1 MKKLLMLIA
10 MVVMGFLAMAQTNPI
25 SYQAVVR
32 DANNRLA
39 ADSTVYVTVKIL
51 KADNSE
57 QFSQGP
63 ITKQCNHNGLLS
75 LTIDG
80 AGLSSVNW
88 EGAKFYTEI
97 TLGSQVMK
105 DTVPV
110 TAVPYALHG
119 GLTPSDSA
127 KIYAKIKAD
136 SIVLA
141 NRIEADS
148 TVLAD
153 RITAD
158 STLLAGRI
166 TADSILFADNIG
178 KKADTSL
185 VNLLDKQVKAN
196 TQAIKD
202 TASQIRTWAD
212 TTFATV
218 AKVKADSIVLHGA
231 LKDTA
236 VAIRAWAD
244 TTFVKEVKNDTLILM
259 SGVTPLD
266 TFVSNAGSSA
276 VVVDVKSKFTHDE
289 EVDSV
294 KNFVGA
300 TSVTEMN
307 QMLTALKGNSAMF
320 PALQD
325 SMAYI
330 AIDYLAAEML
340 KDTNNKTLLATAIH
354 KLAPAISSLD
364 AKDAKYYINR
374 AKEFRALLTPEFKE
388 DVKNELKYRIKTYL
402 NSTEFKTEVK
412 NTIKSTEFQNTVT
425 DILSNTDVQNAI
437 LGNSEVQNIVEQLI
451 IDNVN
456 PTGFTATDVQTAINN
471 AIVKAMG
478 GSAGQ
483 TMNQAIKNI
492 LPTSITLN
500 DGVNPPV
507 TYTITWN

>member
-1 MKKLLMLIA
+1 

-51 KADNSE
+51 TSANVE
-57 QFSQGP
+57 QYSQGP

-127 KIYAKIKAD
+127 KIKEWIADTLQNYYTKGEIKDTLKAYY
-136 SIVLA
+136 
-141 NRIEADS
+141 
-148 TVLAD
+148 
-153 RITAD
+153 TAQKVND
-158 STLLAGRI
+158 TLSKYYTSYVVDTLLA
-166 TADSILFADNIG
+166 A
-178 KKADTSL
+178 KADTSF
-185 VNLLDKQVKAN
+185 VNLINKQVLAN

-202 TASQIRTWAD
+202 TANQIRKWAD

-218 AKVKADSIVLHGA
+218 AKVQADSIVLHGA

-244 TTFVKEVKNDTLILM
+244 TTFVKVDDFKNDTLILK
-259 SGVTPLD
+259 SGTTVLD
-266 TFVSNAGSSA
+266 TFVSNTGSSA

-294 KNFVGA
+294 KNFVSA
-300 TSVTEMN
+300 TSVTEMEA
-307 QMLTALKGNSAMF
+307 MLAALKGNTSMF

-325 SMAYI
+325 SMTYI

-402 NSTEFKTEVK
+402 NSTEFKNEVK

-437 LGNSEVQNIVEQLI
+437 LGNSAVQDIVNQLI
-451 IDNVN
+451 IDNVDPFN
-456 PTGFTATDVQTAINN
+456 TASTVQGAINN
-471 AIVKAMG
+471 AIVKALG
-478 GSAGQ
+478 GTAGQ
-483 TMNQAIKNI
+483 TINQAIKLV
-492 LPTSITLN
+492 LPSSITLD
-500 DGVNPPV
+500 DGIHTPV
-507 TYTITWN
+507 DYTITWH